1 MLLAKLVNAM
11 IEMNSFP
18 SAVFFYF
25 ILLFNVNTMEIQI
38 QHPRQMTMTDATE
51 QVNDRDREGEL
62 NEANETLIKHLTIIS
77 LCASSDPSQCVTV
90 CRVNQQA

>member
-1 MLLAKLVNAM
+1 
-11 IEMNSFP
+11 
-18 SAVFFYF
+18 
-25 ILLFNVNTMEIQI
+25 MEIQI
-38 QHPRQMTMTDATE
+38 QHPRQMTVTDATE